1 MQGHEHEREIFSL
14 LPKRLETV
22 LRSSFSDWAKL
33 QEIRIRQGEKMAVR
47 YQGQLCFPPNQER
60 EVTAMECK
68 EIVSQMSQYS
78 LYAFEEEIRRG
89 YLTIPGGHRIG
100 VSGKAVMEQ
109 GEVKTLRHITCLNM
123 RISHE
128 VKGCADW
135 LVPYI
140 VSGRQIHSTLIIS
153 PPGGGKTTLLRDLI
167 RNISRQRNV
176 SVVDERSEIAGC
188 YQGIPQRDV
197 GPCCDVID
205 GCPKVKGIEMM
216 LRSMGPELIAVDEIG
231 TKEDYHAMKQA
242 LVSGCAL
249 LATMHGDVMPD
260 VVEKGMF
267 SRYVILGKSQEPGTV
282 KEIFDERGQKI
293 WG

>member
-1 MQGHEHEREIFSL
+1 MQGQEMEILSL
-14 LPKRLETV
+14 LPTRLATI
-22 LRSSFSDWAKL
+22 LRHFISDWDKL
-33 QEIRIRQGEKMAVR
+33 QEICIRQGKKMAVR
-47 YQGQLCFPPNQER
+47 YQGNLRFPSGQER
-60 EVTAMECK
+60 DVTSMECK
-68 EIVSQMSQYS
+68 EILSQMSQYS

-100 VSGKAVMEQ
+100 VTGRVVMEQ

-128 VKGCADW
+128 IRGCADC
-135 LVPYI
+135 LLPY
-140 VSGRQIHSTLIIS
+140 VASDHQLHSTLILS

-167 RNISRQRNV
+167 RNISQQRNV
-176 SVVDERSEIAGC
+176 ALVDERSEIAGC

-205 GCPKVKGIEMM
+205 GCPKTIGMEMV
-216 LRSMGPELIAVDEIG
+216 LRSMGPEVIAVDEIG
-231 TKEDYHAMKQA
+231 TKEDYCVMKQA

-249 LATMHGDVMPD
+249 LATMHGEDLSSVR
-260 VVEKGMF
+260 EQGMF
-267 SRYVILGKSQEPGTV
+267 SRYVVLGKSQEPGRV
-282 KEIFDERGQKI
+282 KGIYDERGQKI

>member
-1 MQGHEHEREIFSL
+1 MQGQEMEILSL
-14 LPKRLETV
+14 LPTRLATI
-22 LRSSFSDWAKL
+22 LRHFISDWDKL
-33 QEIRIRQGEKMAVR
+33 QEIRIRQGKKMAVR
-47 YQGQLCFPPNQER
+47 YRGKLCFPSGQER
-60 EVTAMECK
+60 DVTSMECK
-68 EIVSQMSQYS
+68 EILSQMSQYS

-100 VSGKAVMEQ
+100 VTGRVVMEQ

-128 VKGCADW
+128 IRGCADC
-135 LVPYI
+135 LLPYV
-140 VSGRQIHSTLIIS
+140 VSDHQLYSTLILS

-167 RNISRQRNV
+167 RNISQQRNV
-176 SVVDERSEIAGC
+176 ALVDERSEIAGC

-205 GCPKVKGIEMM
+205 GCPKTIGMEMV
-216 LRSMGPELIAVDEIG
+216 LRSMGPEVIAVDEIG

-249 LATMHGDVMPD
+249 LATMHGEDLSTVR
-260 VVEKGMF
+260 EKGMF
-267 SRYVILGKSQEPGTV
+267 SRYVILGKSQEPGRV
-282 KEIFDERGQKI
+282 KGIYDERGQKI